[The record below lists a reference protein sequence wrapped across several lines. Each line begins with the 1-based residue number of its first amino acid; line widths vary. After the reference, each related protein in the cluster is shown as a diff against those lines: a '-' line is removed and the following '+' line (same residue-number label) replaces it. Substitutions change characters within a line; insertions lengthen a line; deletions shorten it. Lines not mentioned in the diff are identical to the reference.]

1 MNPEAEAFV
10 PAVRGVS
17 GTSSG
22 YQEGESSVALNAYC
36 CEQQTEISRLKD
48 ELMGM
53 KMAHEAEKV
62 SETNQLTVL
71 ISFNYY
77 LEKSHVFL
85 LAYCMKNFYL
95 MNGTPRLPDLLEGI
109 QVDKKSTGY
118 RILCLLIMLYQHLLT
133 I

>member
-1 MNPEAEAFV
+1 MNPEAAAFV

-36 CEQQTEISRLKD
+36 CEQQTEIARLKD

-62 SETNQLTVL
+62 SETNKLTFF

-85 LAYCMKNFYL
+85 LAYCMRNIFTL
-95 MNGTPRLPDLLEGI
+95 
-109 QVDKKSTGY
+109 
-118 RILCLLIMLYQHLLT
+118 
-133 I
+133 